1 MIRRIPKNAAA
12 GVFLIAVAALALW
25 QTADLVGGSL
35 RQMGPGMLPRVLAS
49 LLGVSGIALIIS
61 AYWQERVPLDRWS
74 LRGLIFI
81 LGAVTAF
88 GVTVRPLGLAVAGPL
103 ALIISV
109 GASSESRILEIAI
122 FGLVMTG
129 FCILLF
135 KVLLG
140 LPIPVAPW
148 LLGY

>member
-1 MIRRIPKNAAA
+1 MIRRIPKNTGA
-12 GVFLIAVAALALW
+12 GFFLIAVAALALW
-25 QTADLVGGSL
+25 QTADLAGGSL

-49 LLGVSGIALIIS
+49 LLGLAGIVLIIS
-61 AYWQERVPLDRWS
+61 TYWQERVALERWS

-81 LGAVTAF
+81 LGAVIAF
-88 GVTVRPLGLAVAGPL
+88 GLTVRPLGLAVAGPL
-103 ALIISV
+103 ALVISV
-109 GASSESRILEIAI
+109 GASSESRLAEIAI
-122 FGLVMTG
+122 FGVVMTG

-135 KVLLG
+135 KMFLG

>member
-1 MIRRIPKNAAA
+1 MIRQIPKNAAA
-12 GVFLIAVAALALW
+12 GFFLMAVAALALW
-25 QTADLVGGSL
+25 QTADLAGGSL

-49 LLGVSGIALIIS
+49 LLGLAGIVLIIS
-61 AYWQERVPLDRWS
+61 TYWQERVALERWS

-81 LGAVTAF
+81 LGAVIAF
-88 GVTVRPLGLAVAGPL
+88 GLTVRPLGLAVAGPL
-103 ALIISV
+103 ALVISV
-109 GASSESRILEIAI
+109 GASSESRLAEIAI

-135 KVLLG
+135 KILLG